1 MSDYI
6 FNISAKDGVSGTL
19 NDIKDGFKDVA
30 QQSSELEKIKQ
41 RFDKIT
47 ASSAPAKKQLRDLQ
61 MLMANMNLK
70 GLSNTDEF
78 TMVAQKAGQLKDAMS
93 DAQMAMNAYAND
105 TFQLKA
111 AAEGFQAVASAGTIA
126 TGVMGLFGTENE
138 KVQQVLLKVQSAQAI
153 LNGVTALA
161 NVLNKDS
168 ALMLRLKQIRM
179 AASTATTVKDTTAT
193 IANTAAER
201 VANATT
207 KTGTVIQ
214 TAWNTAKAIGK
225 AMLGDFTGLVLLGI
239 GAVAAYSIATSDSTD
254 KIEEETEATKAQK
267 EMKESYVST
276 LASTY
281 AKLMTTYTQ
290 LRNEWNKLSSVTERT
305 KWIEQHKNELT
316 NLEIEATNVNSVEAA
331 FNQNT
336 DAIVDSFKRRAK
348 AAAYATLLEKAYTK
362 QIELEEKYDEEYA
375 KHAVH
380 YGEKSNFQAR
390 VWGRNMSKKNFTFQT
405 GNYGTSNDGNHYT
418 DDGGVTWKYTQKGA
432 EEYNKTLYEHV
443 AVMGQIHD
451 AITEND
457 VAIEK
462 YGKKMEKLTETQKKW
477 VRAETIH
484 RNATTTTKRD
494 PIAGSVGAMRNELN
508 QLQNDLRDGFIPAD
522 KIEETKQ
529 RIQKLTTDIEA
540 KEIELGLKEPKKQI
554 VDKWANSLYNQT
566 EKRLKEIEE
575 QLQNDNTLTITAKT
589 QLINEANNLQKQL
602 DEMSDFDDLTIK
614 ATVEPK
620 YIVKGSVEDKRQSI
634 QNGMSKINQIADDY
648 DMGLIDYKTATQRIS
663 DINKQIVELGAKP
676 YMVEIESKFGKNLQ
690 SFMDGANSF
699 NNVVGGIDNVVN
711 SVDTLS
717 KSLKEGA
724 DGWTIFVNAVNVAM
738 SILNTVS
745 TIMSI
750 VDTIQTASNIT
761 TGVSSALKEKE
772 AIAHTTNATAEGAE
786 TATIT
791 ALATANGAAVLPTL
805 ALALATKR
813 LAAAQIFLAHA
824 SIPFAGPPAAAAGV
838 ATMEATMAAIT
849 AFANGGIVKG
859 KTNIGDS
866 TLIRANNGEMV
877 LNNRQQQHLFRALDD
892 GRIASS
898 GQVQVVGD
906 FRLKGTDIYGSLKN
920 LNKVMGGIGKN
931 IGIR

>member
-47 ASSAPAKKQLRDLQ
+47 SSSAPAKKQLKDLQ

-316 NLEIEATNVNSVEAA
+316 NLEIEATNVNSVETA

-336 DAIVDSFKRRAK
+336 DAIVDAFKRRAK

-362 QIELEEKYDEEYA
+362 QIELEEKYDEEFA

-380 YGEKSNFQAR
+380 YGEKSNFQPR

-462 YGKKMEKLTETQKKW
+462 YGKKMEELTETQKKW

-508 QLQNDLRDGFIPAD
+508 QLQNDLRDGFIPND

-529 RIQKLTTDIEA
+529 RINKLTQDIET
-540 KEIELGLKEPKKQI
+540 KEIELGLREPKKQQ

-566 EKRLKEIEE
+566 EKQLKEIEE
-575 QLQNDNTLTITAKT
+575 QLQHDNTLTVATRT
-589 QLINEANNLQKQL
+589 ELINKANDLQRQL
-602 DEMSDFDDLTIK
+602 DEISDLDDLTIK

-620 YIVKGSVEDKRQSI
+620 YITKGSIEDKRQSV
-634 QNGMSKINQIADDY
+634 QNGMQKINQIADDY
-648 DMGLIDYKTATQRIS
+648 DLGIIDYQTATKRIS
-663 DINKQIVELGAKP
+663 DINKELVALGAKP
-676 YMVEIESKFGKNLQ
+676 YMVEIESEFGKNLQ
-690 SFMDGANSF
+690 SFMEGANSF
-699 NNVVGGIDNVVN
+699 NNVVGGIDGVVN
-711 SVDTLS
+711 SIDTLS
-717 KSLKEGA
+717 NSLEEGA
-724 DGWTIFVNAVNVAM
+724 DGWKIFSNAVNVAM
-738 SILNTVS
+738 SILNAISTVM
-745 TIMSI
+745 TI
-750 VDTIQTASNIT
+750 VDTIQNASNIT
-761 TGVSSALKEKE
+761 TGIASSLKTKE
-772 AIAHTTNATAEGAE
+772 AASHTANATAEAAE
-786 TATIT
+786 SAAATT
-791 ALATANGAAVLPTL
+791 LATTSTVAIAPSL
-805 ALALATKR
+805 ALAFAVKK
-813 LAAAQIFLAHA
+813 LAAAGMFEAHA
-824 SIPFAGPPAAAAGV
+824 YIPFVGAALGAASVG
-838 ATMEATMAAIT
+838 TMEATLAALQP
-849 AFANGGIVKG
+849 FANGGIVG
-859 KTNIGDS
+859 GSTTLGDKV
-866 TLIRANNGEMV
+866 LVRANKGEMF
-877 LNNRQQQHLFRALDD
+877 LNNRQQSSLFKMIDEGHVANGTNIIGGEIKLRGSDL
-892 GRIASS
+892 
-898 GQVQVVGD
+898 VVC
-906 FRLKGTDIYGSLKN
+906 LKN
-920 LNKVMGGIGKN
+920 ENKKTN
-931 IGIR
+931 LLK